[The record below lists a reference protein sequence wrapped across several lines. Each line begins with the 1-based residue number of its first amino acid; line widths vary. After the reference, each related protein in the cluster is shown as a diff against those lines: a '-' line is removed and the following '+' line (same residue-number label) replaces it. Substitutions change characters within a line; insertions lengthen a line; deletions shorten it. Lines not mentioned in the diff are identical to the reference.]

1 VLIQVRYAS
10 DKAVFGQ
17 PEIKLGTI
25 PGAGGTQR
33 LTRAVGKSLSMEM
46 CLSGEP
52 IKADQA
58 LVAGLVSKVVP
69 GDQLLNEAHKTAAKI
84 AEMSQ
89 VPVIFFY
96 LNFNHKFSLPLPFAR
111 KPSMLPLSPL

>member
-1 VLIQVRYAS
+1 
-10 DKAVFGQ
+10 
-17 PEIKLGTI
+17 
-25 PGAGGTQR
+25 
-33 LTRAVGKSLSMEM
+33 MEM

-89 VPVIFFY
+89 VIVTII
-96 LNFNHKFSLPLPFAR
+96 N
-111 KPSMLPLSPL
+111 